1 MPETYF
7 VNPEMNEKQLI
18 EIMYGEFNKKVMS
31 DMYERTEKVN
41 YSL

>member
-18 EIMYGEFNKKVMS
+18 EIMCSKFNKKVMS
-31 DMYERTEKVN
+31 
-41 YSL
+41 